1 MSAHWKRI
9 FHTCL
14 AILLLSS
21 CAAAP
26 VLPTAGQPR
35 PTLTARPSAHTL
47 RANRGRGCHG

>member
-14 AILLLSS
+14 AILVLSS

-26 VLPTAGQPR
+26 GIPTPDSPV
-35 PTLTARPSAHTL
+35 PTLTARPSAL
-47 RANRGRGCHG
+47 P